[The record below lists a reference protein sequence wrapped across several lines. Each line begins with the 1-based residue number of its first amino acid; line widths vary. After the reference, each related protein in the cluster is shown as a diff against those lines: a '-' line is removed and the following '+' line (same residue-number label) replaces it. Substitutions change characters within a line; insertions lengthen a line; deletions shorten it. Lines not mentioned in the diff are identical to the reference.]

1 MHRTSIH
8 LSLLLALAA
17 CGDSTGSDDP
27 TPEGTQ
33 RYALGSVVIDADG
46 NRTTYVQ
53 VVDAL
58 DGPFDNSTAIELP
71 GNGVVM
77 AHGPHIFVGL
87 AEEPTWVRYTVSATG
102 QLAETGR
109 MSLLNFGA
117 TYVDFGNTIV
127 DDTTA
132 VSVLSGGPLA
142 VVWDPS
148 TMTITRTVELP
159 HLVREGYDVEVW
171 TTVAR
176 DGRVYI
182 PGRWSDWTGGR
193 IFPGVSMTILD
204 PVAGTVIAH
213 AQDDRCASGGRAVFG
228 DDGAL
233 YVMGDGRTYSAQ
245 MFANASGGTAPDNC
259 LLRIP
264 AGGTAF
270 EEGYYH
276 SLPSLTGGLQS
287 ISELQPAQD
296 GSGVGFAKMFHP
308 DQLPEGVEPVDFAFW
323 SLPAHKLWRLELGDT
338 PRAQPVLGLPF
349 STIGFGG
356 SSVDGK
362 LYSGESPTPERSDVF
377 EIDPDTNT
385 ATLKFQ
391 MDGYFNGL
399 YPLSL

>member
-1 MHRTSIH
+1 MTRARLST
-8 LSLLLALAA
+8 SLLLALAA
-17 CGDSTGSDDP
+17 CGDTT
-27 TPEGTQ
+27 TPEDATPDGVQ

-53 VVDAL
+53 VVDDLA
-58 DGPFDNSTAIELP
+58 GPFDNRAAIELP

-87 AEEPTWVRYTVSATG
+87 AEEPTWVRYTVDATG
-102 QLAETGR
+102 QIAETGR
-109 MSLLNFGA
+109 MSLLNLGA
-117 TYVDFGNTIV
+117 TYVDFGNAIV

-193 IFPGVSMTILD
+193 IYPGVSMTILD
-204 PVAGTVIAH
+204 PVAGAVIAH
-213 AQDDRCASGGRAVFG
+213 AEDDRCASGGRAVFG

-245 MFANASGGTAPDNC
+245 MFANARGETALDNC

-264 AGGTAF
+264 AGGTDF
-270 EEGYYH
+270 EAGYFH
-276 SLPSLTGGLQS
+276 TIPSLTGGLQS
-287 ISELQPAQD
+287 ISELQPARD
-296 GSGVGFAKMFHP
+296 GSGVGFAKMFYP
-308 DQLPEGVEPVDFAFW
+308 DQLPADVEPVDFTFW
-323 SLPAHKLWRLELGDT
+323 SLPAHKLWRLELGDA
-338 PRAQPVLGLPF
+338 PRAVPVEGLPF

-356 SSVDGK
+356 SAVDGK
-362 LYSGESPTPERSDVF
+362 LYSGESPTPATSDVF